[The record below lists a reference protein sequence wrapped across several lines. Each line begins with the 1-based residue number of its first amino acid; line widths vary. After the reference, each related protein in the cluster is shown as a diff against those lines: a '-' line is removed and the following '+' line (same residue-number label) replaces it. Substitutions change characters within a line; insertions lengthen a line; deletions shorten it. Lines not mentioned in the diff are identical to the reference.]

1 MTSYEFFHITTY
13 LAKYVL
19 KKLICCKM
27 HICHRIIGKKRRQR
41 PPTVSSP
48 KDGIANLFL
57 GNHF

>member
-13 LAKYVL
+13 LAKCVL

-27 HICHRIIGKKRRQR
+27 HICYRIIGKKRRQR

-48 KDGIANLFL
+48 RDQQC
-57 GNHF
+57 